1 MRVRRLAVVVVVGCL
16 ATAASASA
24 ASAVVVDRDTGYDP
38 RDVEPRD
45 GFYPPD
51 VSSTTRRLTAVDG
64 RRVLALIVRFH
75 QRSGRGHIEVRLDS
89 EGDRRVDHLMLIT
102 DFADPVCWIWPKG
115 ARGDRVEG
123 RLAWRSGARVACRAP
138 ARTVHPRK
146 SIRWKVTAEPN
157 DGGFE
162 PDHAPDDRGWYG

>member
-1 MRVRRLAVVVVVGCL
+1 MRRLAVVVVVGCL
-16 ATAASASA
+16 AAAVSASA
-24 ASAVVVDRDTGYDP
+24 ASAVVLDRDTGYDP
-38 RDVEPRD
+38 RDIEPRD
-45 GFYPPD
+45 GFQPPD
-51 VSSTTRRLTAVDG
+51 ISSTTRRLSAIDG

-75 QRSGRGHIEVRLDS
+75 ERSGRGRIEVRLDS

-115 ARGDRVEG
+115 ARDDRVEG
-123 RLAWRSGARVACRAP
+123 RLAWRSGARVACRTP
-138 ARTVHPRK
+138 ARTVHPGK
-146 SIRWKVTAEPN
+146 SIRWKVTAQPN